1 MAEKKQRRAG
11 KPAAAKKSRT
21 APAKAAR
28 PKAAAAEKRSA
39 PAKSAAKPKA
49 TRTAKPNATR
59 TAKPNAT
66 RTAKPKATRRA
77 KPKQA
82 PRRASRDSSS
92 GFDIAKLLD
101 HPLVADLLAVGAIA
115 AVAAIADHSVKTRT
129 GERESGS
136 SKAVKAA
143 GTAAAAAIGKRLM
156 TEVDA
161 IRDAS
166 KAKQAKPGSK

>member
-11 KPAAAKKSRT
+11 KPAAAKKSKT
-21 APAKAAR
+21 APSKAAR
-28 PKAAAAEKRSA
+28 PKAAAAKKRAA
-39 PAKSAAKPKA
+39 PAKSGAKP
-49 TRTAKPNATR
+49 T
-59 TAKPNAT
+59 AT
-66 RTAKPKATRRA
+66 RTAKPKAARRV

-82 PRRASRDSSS
+82 PRRASRDSSA

>member
-1 MAEKKQRRAG
+1 MTMAEKKQRRAG
-11 KPAAAKKSRT
+11 KPAAKISKT

-28 PKAAAAEKRSA
+28 PKAAAAKKRAA
-39 PAKSAAKPKA
+39 PAKSASKPTATRTTKPKA
-49 TRTAKPNATR
+49 TRK
-59 TAKPNAT
+59 
-66 RTAKPKATRRA
+66 A

-82 PRRASRDSSS
+82 PRRASRNSSS

-166 KAKQAKPGSK
+166 KAQQAKRGSK